1 MISFCTMR
9 RSSLFTLALFL
20 TLVSCNRNNTA
31 PAAAPPPSAT
41 ATTASAPPPAA
52 APASAAIPRISYPS
66 LAGNASAYLATPP
79 AASGRK
85 PAIIVIHEWWGL
97 NDWVK
102 QQADRFA
109 SQGYVALAVDLYRG
123 QVASDQETAHELSR
137 ALPEDR
143 ALADLKGAFEYL
155 AKRDDVDPARIGV
168 IGWCMGGGYSLGL
181 TTNEPRLAASV
192 INYGRLVTDPATIA
206 KIKTPI
212 LGNFGA
218 LDKGIPPADVQAFDK
233 ALHAAGKTADLKIYP
248 DAGHAFINP
257 NNKAGYVAADA
268 DDANARIDRFF
279 MQTLKPGG
287 GLAK

>member
-20 TLVSCNRNNTA
+20 TLVSCNRNHTA
-31 PAAAPPPSAT
+31 PAAAPAPGPGAT
-41 ATTASAPPPAA
+41 
-52 APASAAIPRISYPS
+52 PRVSYPS
-66 LAGNASAYLATPP
+66 LAGNASAYLATPH
-79 AASGRK
+79 ASRGRK

-97 NDWVK
+97 NDWVR
-102 QQADRFA
+102 QQTDRFA

-123 QVASDQETAHELSR
+123 KVASDTETAHELSR

-143 ALADLKGAFEYL
+143 ALADLKGAFDYL
-155 AKRDDVDPARIGV
+155 ARRNDVDPSRIAV

-181 TTNEPRLAASV
+181 TTAEPRLAASV

-206 KIKTPI
+206 KIRTPI

-218 LDKGIPPADVQAFDK
+218 LDKGIPPADVQAFAQ
-233 ALHAAGKTADLKIYP
+233 ALHAAGKSADIKIYP

-257 NNKAGYVAADA
+257 NNTSGYVAADA
-268 DDANARIDRFF
+268 ADANARIDRFF

-287 GLAK
+287 VLAQ